1 MEGRDNGEKG
11 PEAEEGRNYCGGL
24 SKSAQKKLLK
34 QQKWEAKKAEKKA
47 LEKEQKKREGERKRK
62 EWEERLASVSEEE
75 RGKLIE
81 SRKSLRKERMEQRSE
96 ERERNTERL
105 SRAKECGQKI
115 VIDLEFSHL
124 MTPAEINSL
133 VQQIMYCYA
142 VNKRCREPGH
152 LWLTGCK
159 GEMGTQLKR
168 LPGFDNWIIEK
179 EDRSYMEAL
188 EDEKRNLVYLTADSE
203 NVVDDLD
210 SSKIYI
216 VGGLVDRNRWKGIT
230 MKKAEEQGIQT
241 AKLPI
246 ANYLNMSSSQVL
258 TVNQV
263 IEILLKFLETKNWK
277 DSFFQVIPQRKR
289 CQADSEQSQQV
300 KGGENGIDSEEK
312 NDQFESKKQCAQ
324 DSTRIRWIDT
334 NACLEAGQ
342 LREKH
347 PNYELKHARCDI
359 PDFDMKT
366 YHVPDNTPLGEFV
379 DFIQLQS
386 GLSIKKPIF
395 VFFKN
400 TKTPTENSLKLKRH
414 LWLTVCKG
422 EMATQLKRLLSFD
435 NWIIEKQDRSYIEAL
450 ENEKQ
455 NLVYYTHDS
464 ENVVDDLG
472 LNNVCIVGRLVDR
485 NQWKGITMKK
495 AEGQGIQ
502 KAKLIIANYLNMS
515 SSQVL
520 LLKFL
525 ETRNWKDSFFQVIPQ
540 RKRCQADSEEPQK
553 VKGEEIERENASWG
567 ICALMSSAAGA
578 EESDRNSSD
587 DNDDNNG
594 DDDINVIGV
603 DGDDDINIIVVDSDD
618 DGGGGDEPVG
628 GGGGVPVYRN
638 TYDNSYLVQEL
649 DLVQFV
655 SVAAIGQQVMLLLAN
670 HHLDGINDPNDG
682 FEIDFI
688 TKNGRLSRQ
697 QLEAFPW
704 PQVVQM
710 LVKIVAFDRFLPRMV
725 GVCRFTPD
733 SIHHFVDEV
742 DLRTCDDVSDLE
754 DQARDM
760 LNLHTLNGYPDPPE
774 LHVSVCL

>member
-1 MEGRDNGEKG
+1 
-11 PEAEEGRNYCGGL
+11 
-24 SKSAQKKLLK
+24 
-34 QQKWEAKKAEKKA
+34 
-47 LEKEQKKREGERKRK
+47 
-62 EWEERLASVSEEE
+62 
-75 RGKLIE
+75 
-81 SRKSLRKERMEQRSE
+81 
-96 ERERNTERL
+96 
-105 SRAKECGQKI
+105 
-115 VIDLEFSHL
+115 
-124 MTPAEINSL
+124 
-133 VQQIMYCYA
+133 
-142 VNKRCREPGH
+142 
-152 LWLTGCK
+152 
-159 GEMGTQLKR
+159 
-168 LPGFDNWIIEK
+168 
-179 EDRSYMEAL
+179 
-188 EDEKRNLVYLTADSE
+188 
-203 NVVDDLD
+203 
-210 SSKIYI
+210 
-216 VGGLVDRNRWKGIT
+216 
-230 MKKAEEQGIQT
+230 
-241 AKLPI
+241 
-246 ANYLNMSSSQVL
+246 
-258 TVNQV
+258 
-263 IEILLKFLETKNWK
+263 
-277 DSFFQVIPQRKR
+277 
-289 CQADSEQSQQV
+289 
-300 KGGENGIDSEEK
+300 
-312 NDQFESKKQCAQ
+312 
-324 DSTRIRWIDT
+324 
-334 NACLEAGQ
+334 
-342 LREKH
+342 
-347 PNYELKHARCDI
+347 
-359 PDFDMKT
+359 
-366 YHVPDNTPLGEFV
+366 
-379 DFIQLQS
+379 
-386 GLSIKKPIF
+386 
-395 VFFKN
+395 
-400 TKTPTENSLKLKRH
+400 
-414 LWLTVCKG
+414 
-422 EMATQLKRLLSFD
+422 MATQLKRLLSFD
-435 NWIIEKQDRSYIEAL
+435 DWIIEKQDRSYIEAL

-455 NLVYYTHDS
+455 NLVYYTDDS

-553 VKGEEIERENASWG
+553 VKGEEIERESEEKMPLGEFVDFIQLQIWLSRKKPILIVFFKNTKPPAG
-567 ICALMSSAAGA
+567 ALMSSAAGA
-578 EESDRNSSD
+578 AAAGAEESDSNSSD

-649 DLVQFV
+649 VLVQFD

-682 FEIDFI
+682 FEIDYI

-742 DLRTCDDVSDLE
+742 DLRTCDDMSDLE

-774 LHVSVCL
+774 YMLVYVCDVPWFPGKVFKTKELMEVEWYRIFQGLVRINASDIFPLPDDSDGEGSLVEDK